1 MTYQNPDPLREHDLD
16 RNVQIDPSIDRDY
29 GSNAMWGW
37 IAGAVVLVLLLVF
50 LFGGSNQGTNTASNQ
65 PTAPVVNTPPA
76 NNIANA
82 PRSNTRPPA
91 TVTVTLRTT
100 GGSLSMRRKCRIRS
114 LHGCSPG
121 LCMAPGLAFRLH
133 RVGGSRISALLFD
146 FSVRVV
152 NF

>member
-91 TVTVTLRTT
+91 SPETT
-100 GGSLSMRRKCRIRS
+100 GQ
-114 LHGCSPG
+114 SPSSSPSP
-121 LCMAPGLAFRLH
+121 AP
-133 RVGGSRISALLFD
+133 SSPQQ
-146 FSVRVV
+146 
-152 NF
+152 